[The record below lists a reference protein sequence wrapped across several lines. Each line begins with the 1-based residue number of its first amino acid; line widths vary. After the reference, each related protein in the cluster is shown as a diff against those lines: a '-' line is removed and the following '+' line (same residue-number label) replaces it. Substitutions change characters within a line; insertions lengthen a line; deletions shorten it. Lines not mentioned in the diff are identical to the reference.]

1 MTKRWFTLLFV
12 AMLGLLMTGSLWQTL
27 LTAWA
32 WDEEDIEYYD
42 PLDTTPIASRATYSP
57 TVSTIHFDM
66 VGALAIAAGF
76 SVEDAAIIQA
86 YSQATDSEKLPADSP
101 VYTFDADPA
110 NYPTPPPISEVTAT
124 PYCPAPETTA
134 DFTTMGNY
142 DVAKDQMKCPGCFTS
157 RFGPYGVF
165 FHFPHARGDELY
177 ATRDWALARAPEL
190 TGTVI
195 YAYSSTAQSFYQEAI
210 NIYES
215 SDCFVSRTM
224 KIDTGSIQPG
234 SLEALGI
241 YLHSLGDNQSH
252 GDCIAAADGE
262 NKLFAAHVAVG
273 PADPL
278 APCSW
283 VTSHAVEFGN
293 PNAPNPETS
302 DTLRTFNGVL
312 VVYDALL
319 TYGAETGR
327 NVYKPIPVD
336 AEGNH
341 IYDTVYAFV
350 HNTSTAE
357 SADGPLNRR
366 IMADELR
373 TWALQTRTQNS
384 AYWPEVFLPVILS
397 E

>member
-1 MTKRWFTLLFV
+1 MSKRWFTLLFAV
-12 AMLGLLMTGSLWQTL
+12 TIGLLLTGGLRQML
-27 LTAWA
+27 LTVWA

-42 PLDTTPIASRATYSP
+42 PLDSTPVASRATYSP
-57 TVSTIHFDM
+57 TVSSIHFDM

-76 SVEDAAIIQA
+76 SVEDAAVIQA
-86 YSQATDSEKLPADSP
+86 YSQATDSEELPAVNP

-110 NYPTPPPISEVTAT
+110 NYPTPPPIAEVSAT
-124 PYCPAPETTA
+124 PYCPSPETTA

-142 DVAKDQMKCPGCFTS
+142 DAAKDQMQCPGCFTS

-165 FHFPHARGDELY
+165 FHFPHARSDELY
-177 ATRDWALARAPEL
+177 ATRDWALGRVPEL

-215 SDCFVSRTM
+215 SDCFVSRTV

-262 NKLFAAHVAVG
+262 NKLFAAHVHPNG
-273 PADPL
+273 PSDPL
-278 APCSW
+278 TPCRW
-283 VTSHAVEFGN
+283 VSHEFEFGPSN
-293 PNAPNPETS
+293 P
-302 DTLRTFNGVL
+302 DTDRTFNGIL
-312 VVYDALL
+312 ALYDALL

-336 AEGNH
+336 AESNY
-341 IYDTVYAFV
+341 IYNAIYSFV
-350 HNTSTAE
+350 HETGAASDP
-357 SADGPLNRR
+357 DGPLNRR
-366 IMADELR
+366 LKADELR
-373 TWALQTRTQNS
+373 SWALQTRAQNS
-384 AYWPEVFLPVILS
+384 AYWPEIFLPAILS